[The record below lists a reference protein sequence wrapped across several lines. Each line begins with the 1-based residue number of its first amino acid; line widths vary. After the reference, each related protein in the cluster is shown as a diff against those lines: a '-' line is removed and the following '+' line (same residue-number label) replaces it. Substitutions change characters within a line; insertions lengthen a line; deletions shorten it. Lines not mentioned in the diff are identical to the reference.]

1 MVYSK
6 TGLPQKAAPS
16 NIAPCFGPTTAV
28 TKTPP
33 GFPSR
38 PRVTHNRDGVGA
50 ELDRA
55 LQAGVIHPRMV
66 TVDPTASSSTVAPV
80 TGLSDDADFVRRT
93 IAAAEI
99 DTDSDQDSGLLGPMM
114 HDYAGAARDGLLANG
129 GSPTEARN
137 RVVVSEYESN
147 LMTDA
152 ELPETDYEEVWD
164 RMEQYER
171 ERDAQASA
179 QPSAPMQPP
188 PLVGPTRP
196 AAVGVDLGG
205 TSPWGTSPWS
215 ASAAG

>member
-1 MVYSK
+1 MVCSK

-66 TVDPTASSSTVAPV
+66 TVDPTASSSTMAPV
-80 TGLSDDADFVRRT
+80 NGLSDDADFVRRMV
-93 IAAAEI
+93 AAAEI

-114 HDYAGAARDGLLANG
+114 HDYAGAARDGLLATV
-129 GSPTEARN
+129 GSPTDARN
-137 RVVVSEYESN
+137 RVVVTEYESN
-147 LMTDA
+147 LLSDA
-152 ELPETDYEEVWD
+152 ELSETDIDEV
-164 RMEQYER
+164 
-171 ERDAQASA
+171 
-179 QPSAPMQPP
+179 
-188 PLVGPTRP
+188 
-196 AAVGVDLGG
+196 
-205 TSPWGTSPWS
+205 
-215 ASAAG
+215 